1 MNWTI
6 LKGIGEYIK
15 NYTGGQAFGYFR
27 LAIDILI
34 ILAAVVVIFRIL
46 MKYTNRRILF
56 VITGCLASLFGL
68 IILLDLQILYKLF
81 PIIVLAVFAVLI
93 YFDA

>member
-15 NYTGGQAFGYFR
+15 NYTAGQAFGYFR
-27 LAIDILI
+27 LAIDLLI
-34 ILAAVVVIFRIL
+34 IVAAIVVIYRIL

-56 VITGCLASLFGL
+56 VITA
-68 IILLDLQILYKLF
+68 
-81 PIIVLAVFAVLI
+81 
-93 YFDA
+93 

>member
-34 ILAAVVVIFRIL
+34 ILAAVIVIFRIL
-46 MKYTNRRILF
+46 MKI
-56 VITGCLASLFGL
+56 V
-68 IILLDLQILYKLF
+68 IILPTANLTSNATLS
-81 PIIVLAVFAVLI
+81 
-93 YFDA
+93 